1 MQLADDKNEK
11 DISTAINQLSYPYS
25 GNNIKLN
32 FYMNWKLMLY
42 MYQKIKNIILL
53 SNLRNYKLFLILVRF
68 ARIFMQIILIIV
80 SI

>member
-25 GNNIKLN
+25 GNNIKLH